1 MLDLEREIASMTDTP
16 ESSTERTAMA
26 GERRTVDLVLAWTG
40 IVAAAVF
47 VVAVVFFSGF
57 FIGRSTDGFGG
68 NRGYHHGT
76 PGPGMMGPGMMGPGM
91 MGPSGPW
98 SPGQMGPYGPW
109 GPGQPQAP
117 TTTPTTPRP

>member
-1 MLDLEREIASMTDTP
+1 MTDTP
-16 ESSTERTAMA
+16 ESSTERSAVA
-26 GERRTVDLVLAWTG
+26 GEGRAVNQVLAWTG

-57 FIGRSTDGFGG
+57 FIGRSTDGYGG
-68 NRGYHHGT
+68 TRGYHGT
-76 PGPGMMGPGMMGPGM
+76 PGPGMMGSGMMG
-91 MGPSGPW
+91 SYGPW
-98 SPGQMGPYGPW
+98 SPGQMGPYSPW

>member
-1 MLDLEREIASMTDTP
+1 MTDTP
-16 ESSTERTAMA
+16 ESSTERTAVA
-26 GERRTVDLVLAWTG
+26 GQRGTVNQVLAWTG
-40 IVAAAVF
+40 IVAGAVF
-47 VVAVVFFSGF
+47 IVAVVFLSGF
-57 FIGRSTDGFGG
+57 LIGRSTDDFGG

-76 PGPGMMGPGMMGPGM
+76 PGPGMMGPGMMGPY
-91 MGPSGPW
+91 GPW

>member
-1 MLDLEREIASMTDTP
+1 MTDRP
-16 ESSTERTAMA
+16 ESSTDRTAVA
-26 GERRTVDLVLAWTG
+26 GERRAVNQVLAWTG

-57 FIGRSTDGFGG
+57 FIGRSTDG
-68 NRGYHHGT
+68 NRGYYHGT

-91 MGPSGPW
+91 MGPQGSWG
-98 SPGQMGPYGPW
+98 PGQMGPYGPW
-109 GPGQPQAP
+109 GPGQTQAPP

>member
-1 MLDLEREIASMTDTP
+1 MTDTP
-16 ESSTERTAMA
+16 ESSTERTAVA
-26 GERRTVDLVLAWTG
+26 GERRTVNHVLAWTG

-47 VVAVVFFSGF
+47 IVAVVFFSGF

-68 NRGYHHGT
+68 NRGYYQGT

-91 MGPSGPW
+91 MGPGMIGPSGPW
-98 SPGQMGPYGPW
+98 SPV
-109 GPGQPQAP
+109 QPQAP

>member
-1 MLDLEREIASMTDTP
+1 MSGLEKEIASMTDTP

-26 GERRTVDLVLAWTG
+26 GERRAVNQVLAWTG

-68 NRGYHHGT
+68 NRGYYHGT
-76 PGPGMMGPGMMGPGM
+76 PGPGMMGPY
-91 MGPSGPW
+91 GPW
-98 SPGQMGPYGPW
+98 SSGQMGPYGPW

-117 TTTPTTPRP
+117 TATPTTPRP

>member
-1 MLDLEREIASMTDTP
+1 MTDTP
-16 ESSTERTAMA
+16 ESSTERTVVVAN
-26 GERRTVDLVLAWTG
+26 GRTVNHVLAWTG

-57 FIGRSTDGFGG
+57 FIGRTTGGFDG
-68 NRGYHHGT
+68 NRGYYHGT
-76 PGPGMMGPGMMGPGM
+76 PGPGM

-109 GPGQPQAP
+109 GPGQTQA
-117 TTTPTTPRP
+117 PTTPRP

>member
-1 MLDLEREIASMTDTP
+1 MTDTS
-16 ESSTERTAMA
+16 ESSTDRTAVD
-26 GERRTVDLVLAWTG
+26 GERRTVNLVLAWTG

-57 FIGRSTDGFGG
+57 FIGRSTGDFGG

-76 PGPGMMGPGMMGPGM
+76 AGPGMMGPGMMGPY
-91 MGPSGPW
+91 GPW